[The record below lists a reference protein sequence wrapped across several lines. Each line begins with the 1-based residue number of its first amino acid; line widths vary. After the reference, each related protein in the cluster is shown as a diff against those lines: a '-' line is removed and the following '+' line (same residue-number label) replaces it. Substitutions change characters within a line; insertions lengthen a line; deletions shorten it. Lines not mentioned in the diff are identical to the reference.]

1 MACSVISY
9 IRGTFNYDTFSFLDD
24 RFSQPLNAFQ
34 ETTDFFFAKKEHS
47 CQHFR
52 TNTEQIYFS

>member
-9 IRGTFNYDTFSFLDD
+9 IRGTFNYDKFSFLDD
-24 RFSQPLNAFQ
+24 RFAQPLNAFQ
-34 ETTDFFFAKKEHS
+34 ETTNFLCEKEHS
-47 CQHFR
+47 FQHVR